1 MENTNNNI
9 KTGHKNKVIV
19 IWSPVGVDTSELSY
33 ELASELSLEEQVLLA
48 ELPCLGIP
56 RLGFTL
62 GSIQRNRNIEA
73 EIFDLD
79 KKGRADLTNVY
90 KQSNTLSVIPAD
102 IYAYPDY
109 PITQRVSLET
119 LISFPSHLI
128 EKGYQQG
135 YTSII
140 FDCQGQVTT
149 PMTYYALKYA
159 DKILIPIRRTMDI
172 AFSLL
177 NIKRLILAFNFDID
191 KFALLTKNKKLETF
205 DEIVLLNNEEGKTIG
220 KLDVCEEDKR
230 AIINQVLKKTVN
242 EIGLENKK
250 KNGLYLIGKI
260 FAKSDE
266 EIGDDRSKDKNSIV
280 VNEKKITIKL

>member
-33 ELASELSLEEQVLLA
+33 EIASELSLEEQVLLA

-56 RLGFTL
+56 RLGFIL
-62 GSIQRNRNIEA
+62 EGIQRNRNIET

-79 KKGRADLTNVY
+79 KKGRADLTNIY
-90 KQSNTLSVIPAD
+90 IQSNTFSVMPAD
-102 IYAYPDY
+102 IYAFPDY

-119 LISFPSHLI
+119 LISFPSHII

-149 PMTYYALKYA
+149 PMTYYALKNA
-159 DKILIPIRRTMDI
+159 DRILIPIRRTTDI

-177 NIKRLILAFNFDID
+177 NIKRLILAFNFDIN
-191 KFALLTKNKKLETF
+191 KFLLLTNNKKQEAF
-205 DEIVLLNNEEGKTIG
+205 YEIALLNNEEGRAIG
-220 KLDVCEEDKR
+220 RMDVCEEDKHE
-230 AIINQVLKKTVN
+230 IINKVLKKTVKSS
-242 EIGLENKK
+242 LKNKK
-250 KNGLYLIGKI
+250 KNGLFFISKM
-260 FAKSDE
+260 FAKTSN
-266 EIGDDRSKDKNSIV
+266 I
-280 VNEKKITIKL
+280 VNEKKVTIKL